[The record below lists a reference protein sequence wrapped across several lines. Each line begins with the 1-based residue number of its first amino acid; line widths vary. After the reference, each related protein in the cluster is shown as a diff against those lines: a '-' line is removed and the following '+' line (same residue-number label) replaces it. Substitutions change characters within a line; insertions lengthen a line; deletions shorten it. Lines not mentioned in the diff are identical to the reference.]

1 MLSSEIPVQRG
12 QLVGF
17 VSLGMGHF
25 TSFAGWFHSNPAYG
39 AVTLLLP
46 AAFSLEGRDSPSPS
60 GIVLSHSD
68 LQTPPP
74 STRHRDRQ
82 LCPSHH
88 TGLWHTAAGRDE
100 ANPRGQEQRLCNLH
114 VQERLVLKFRQRG
127 SSVPALRIP
136 PSHHSI
142 TLCSSEYWTSSVT
155 ARNMVLKPQKPQV
168 TQISQL
174 DIMVLAA

>member
-1 MLSSEIPVQRG
+1 MPQSLHGERCSITACCCAMLSSEIPVQRG

-17 VSLGMGHF
+17 VSLGMCHF

-74 STRHRDRQ
+74 KHPAQ
-82 LCPSHH
+82 GQAAVPIQSH
-88 TGLWHTAAGRDE
+88 GAVA
-100 ANPRGQEQRLCNLH
+100 
-114 VQERLVLKFRQRG
+114 
-127 SSVPALRIP
+127 
-136 PSHHSI
+136 HS
-142 TLCSSEYWTSSVT
+142 C
-155 ARNMVLKPQKPQV
+155 RKG
-168 TQISQL
+168 
-174 DIMVLAA
+174 

>member
-1 MLSSEIPVQRG
+1 MPQSLHGERCSITACCCAMLSSEIPVQHG

-25 TSFAGWFHSNPAYG
+25 TSFPGWFHSNPAYG

-74 STRHRDRQ
+74 QAPSTGTGSCAHPITRGCGTQLQEGMKPTHVDRNKGCATCTCRRG
-82 LCPSHH
+82 LC
-88 TGLWHTAAGRDE
+88 
-100 ANPRGQEQRLCNLH
+100 
-114 VQERLVLKFRQRG
+114 
-127 SSVPALRIP
+127 
-136 PSHHSI
+136 
-142 TLCSSEYWTSSVT
+142 
-155 ARNMVLKPQKPQV
+155 
-168 TQISQL
+168 
-174 DIMVLAA
+174 

>member
-74 STRHRDRQ
+74 KHPAQ
-82 LCPSHH
+82 GQAAVPIPSH
-88 TGLWHTAAGRDE
+88 GAVA
-100 ANPRGQEQRLCNLH
+100 
-114 VQERLVLKFRQRG
+114 
-127 SSVPALRIP
+127 
-136 PSHHSI
+136 HS
-142 TLCSSEYWTSSVT
+142 C
-155 ARNMVLKPQKPQV
+155 RKG
-168 TQISQL
+168 
-174 DIMVLAA
+174 